1 MTEPNQPQTAEIA
14 NGNSMGIKLP
24 NAFDIREI
32 LAIIL
37 AWLDSLFLLPNQP
50 PRVAG
55 PIDWIKDSLTS
66 ILKSIITPP
75 DIDDAPALRAWL
87 IKMAG
92 YVQYAAD
99 WTSTT
104 IDNQVLKLA
113 MMLVNSDV
121 LWPELYALI
130 HMMPHDCDNVVMQ
143 AKADSPEVF
152 EKAKLLADKV
162 GVDPMTIISIVMAV
176 IKLISIFRK

>member
-1 MTEPNQPQTAEIA
+1 MTDPNQPQTAE
-14 NGNSMGIKLP
+14 SMGIKLP

-55 PIDWIKDSLTS
+55 PIDWIKGSLAS

-87 IKMAG
+87 VKMAG

-130 HMMPHDCDNVVMQ
+130 HMMPHDCDNVVM
-143 AKADSPEVF
+143 DSPEVM
-152 EKAKLLADKV
+152 EKAKLLASKV